1 MESQGFE
8 ARACLDATQEGFVIE
23 IDGSYGEGGGQVL
36 RTSLAL
42 AILTQQ
48 STRISRIRAGRRKP
62 GLAPQHLTV
71 VRALASL
78 CDADVQGDSI
88 GSTELVF
95 QPRSPVEAGD
105 YHFDVAEA
113 SRGGSAG
120 AVTLIFQALL
130 YPLLSAPSVSYL
142 TLQGGTHVAWSPPFD
157 HLTHVYF
164 PMISRMGVQ
173 LASQL
178 ERSGFYPAGGGQLM
192 STIVGQNLSVQD
204 GDELVSLRPLM
215 LETRGE
221 LQQVTVVVTL
231 SQLPPHIAQ
240 RMIERVQAELRD
252 IAPAIAVEVHN
263 VDGPGPGVS
272 LCLVAEYAHVL
283 AGFSVLGEKGKS
295 AEQVADEACQALLE
309 HDGTG
314 LAVEEHLADQLLL
327 PMALARGRS
336 GFRTSCVTQHLLTNA
351 HIIRHFVPVHI
362 EIQGDEGQT
371 GEVVIE

>member
-1 MESQGFE
+1 M
-8 ARACLDATQEGFVIE
+8 IE

-48 STRISRIRAGRRKP
+48 PARISRIRAGRRKP

-78 CDADVQGDSI
+78 CDADVQGDAI

-105 YHFDVAEA
+105 YQFDVAQA

-120 AVTLIFQALL
+120 AVTLILQALL
-130 YPLLSAPSVSYL
+130 YPLLSAPSVSHL

-157 HLTHVYF
+157 YLMHVYF

-173 LASQL
+173 IASQL

-192 STIVGQNLSVQD
+192 STIAGQNLSAQD
-204 GDELVSLRPLM
+204 GNELVSLRPLM

-221 LQQVTVVVTL
+221 LQQVTAVVTL
-231 SQLPPHIAQ
+231 SHLPSHIAQ
-240 RMIERVQAELRD
+240 RMLERVQAGLGD
-252 IAPAIAVEVHN
+252 TAPAIAVEMNN
-263 VDGPGPGVS
+263 VDGSGPGVS
-272 LCLVAEYAHVL
+272 LCLVADYAHVL

-295 AEQVADEACQALLE
+295 SERVAEEACQALLE
-309 HDGTG
+309 HHATG

-336 GFRTSCVTQHLLTNA
+336 GFYTSCVTQHLLTNA
-351 HIIRHFVPVHI
+351 HIIRHFVPAHI
-362 EIQGDEGQT
+362 EIDGDEGQA
-371 GEVVIE
+371 GEVVVERG